1 MNKPSRSR
9 QSSVQPSARLG
20 AYLAAGLGASTIGT
34 AQSAIVFFDVNPAK
48 TIGVAGTPTPNQ
60 TLSFTDINIG
70 AGTYNSSIGY
80 GPPVYSGLSLWFT
93 ITGENQFT
101 AQSAG
106 MSLSSSVNFPAPDNL
121 RNFSAG
127 QAIDGSSKY
136 TVGPIAGWNSSGTG
150 YVGLVFRDAL
160 ATADNFGWLELDYVA
175 NGAST
180 TLTVGG
186 FAFED
191 QPGVAIAAG
200 DTGSTAVPEPG
211 TWAAAALLAGGAA
224 FARWRKRRDEA
235 QKEAA

>member
-1 MNKPSRSR
+1 MKKPARSR
-9 QSSVQPSARLG
+9 KSPAQRSARLG

-34 AQSAIVFFDVNPAK
+34 AQSAIVVFDVDPAK

-60 TLSFTDINIG
+60 TVSFTDINIG
-70 AGTYNSSIGY
+70 AGTYSSSIGY
-80 GPPVYSGLSLWFT
+80 GPPTVSGPSLWFT
-93 ITGENQFT
+93 ITGANQFT
-101 AQSAG
+101 AEGAG
-106 MSLSSSVNFPAPDNL
+106 GLALSSVFTGFSSPDNL
-121 RNFSAG
+121 RSFSAG
-127 QAIDGSSKY
+127 QEIGTGTKY
-136 TVGPIAGWNSSGTG
+136 TVGPIAGWNGSGTG
-150 YVGLVFRDAL
+150 YVGLRFDTPGAS
-160 ATADNFGWLELDYVA
+160 NFGWLELDYVA

-200 DTGSTAVPEPG
+200 AEVSPIPEPG

-224 FARWRKRRDEA
+224 FLRWRKRRDEA